1 MTEEKQSAHIDSL
14 LNRSDKRV
22 QLIKKIQN
30 IYEKYGQSIDNS
42 AFTELIGLL
51 EREDFCLGWIHTN
64 LWRTGC
70 YSEDNEHDVLQDA
83 RIVLWQSII
92 DGKAVDNFAY
102 YAFGVY
108 KIKTLDLIRKVSK
121 KRAKATIIS
130 TDEFIGADGKQTIG
144 DTIPTQSCGP
154 LKELGEEEKRKL
166 YSDVF
171 KYYCF
176 AFMNSD
182 AYPPR
187 CLALFY
193 ARVLPHLLEEI
204 PETKAASAKWA
215 FERMGIQ
222 SVANLTHDSEK
233 TIQKDINRDLMW
245 GQGYMHQL
253 DEDVSIMGKSIVL
266 RDVIFTAV
274 YDKGK
279 IEDWADYM
287 HKVTR
292 KDAVKLIQSDKDLLD
307 MVKAYVSSDS
317 ILKKFFN
324 IKEGNSR

>member
-51 EREDFCLGWIHTN
+51 EREDFCLGWIRTN
-64 LWRTGC
+64 LWRTDC

-83 RIVLWQSII
+83 RIVIWQSIL
-92 DGKAVDNFAY
+92 DGRAVDNFAY

-121 KRAKATIIS
+121 NRAKIPLIS
-130 TDEFIGADGKQTIG
+130 IDKPIGDDGKQTIG
-144 DTIPTQSCGP
+144 DTIPAQFYDP
-154 LKELGEEEKRKL
+154 FEEDEKRKL
-166 YSDVF
+166 YSEVF
-171 KYYCF
+171 RYYCF

-204 PETKAASAKWA
+204 PYTKAASAKWA
-215 FERMGIQ
+215 FERMGTQ

-233 TIQKDINRDLMW
+233 IIQKDITRDLAW
-245 GQGYMHQL
+245 GQS
-253 DEDVSIMGKSIVL
+253 VVL
-266 RDVIFTAV
+266 REVIYTTV

-287 HKVTR
+287 HKATR
-292 KDAVKLIQSDKDLLD
+292 KDAVKLIRSDKDLLD
-307 MVKAYVSSDS
+307 VVKAYVSSDS